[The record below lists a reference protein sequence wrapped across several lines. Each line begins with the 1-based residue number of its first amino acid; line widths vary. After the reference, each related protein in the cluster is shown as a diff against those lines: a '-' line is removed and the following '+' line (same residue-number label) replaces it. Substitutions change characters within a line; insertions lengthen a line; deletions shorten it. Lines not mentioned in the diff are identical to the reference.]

1 VSLEWPNI
9 SRNTLALCNDI
20 ALFDRK
26 TFRTLIEPTPVDH
39 CPLRTRRFLPG
50 IDMSSLNSQTTFV
63 PGRLEQMSTRI
74 AFFIAGVGIAAWA
87 PLVPYA
93 KARAGLDEGTLG
105 LLLLCLGVGS
115 ILAMPLAGILS
126 SRFGCRRVT
135 TGGALL
141 ICTAL
146 PLLATVSS
154 IPALVAA
161 LFMFGAGLGTVD
173 STVNLQ
179 AVIVE
184 RASGKNMMSGFHG
197 LFSLGGIVGAAGV
210 SGLLGLGISPLG
222 ATLVVIVMLLIAL
235 AKAVPHLLPYGS
247 KGSGPAFAVPH
258 GIVLFI
264 GGMCF
269 IVFLAEGA
277 ALDWSAVFL
286 VQERGIDTAYAGL
299 GYAAFALTMTAG
311 RLTGDKIVRRLGATR
326 VIVFG
331 GLTAAAGLF
340 LATFA
345 PDWKAALVGYALLGA
360 GCSNI
365 VPVLYT
371 AVGKQTVMPES
382 IAVPAITTL
391 GYAGILAG
399 PAVIGFVAHGSSL
412 SFAFALMAL
421 LLVAVAIGGKV
432 LRV

>member
-1 VSLEWPNI
+1 
-9 SRNTLALCNDI
+9 
-20 ALFDRK
+20 
-26 TFRTLIEPTPVDH
+26 
-39 CPLRTRRFLPG
+39 
-50 IDMSSLNSQTTFV
+50 MSSLNSQTTFV

-421 LLVAVAIGGKV
+421 LLVAVAVGGRVLKV
-432 LRV
+432 

>member
-1 VSLEWPNI
+1 MTNL
-9 SRNTLALCNDI
+9 NT
-20 ALFDRK
+20 
-26 TFRTLIEPTPVDH
+26 RT
-39 CPLRTRRFLPG
+39 
-50 IDMSSLNSQTTFV
+50 SFV

-74 AFFIAGVGIAAWA
+74 AFFIAGAGIAAWA

-115 ILAMPLAGILS
+115 ILAMPMAGILAT
-126 SRFGCRRVT
+126 RFGCRRVAV
-135 TGGALL
+135 GGTLM
-141 ICTAL
+141 ICLAL

-154 IPALVAA
+154 IPALIAA
-161 LFMFGAGLGTVD
+161 LFLFGAGLGTVD

-184 RASGKNMMSGFHG
+184 RASGKTMMSGFHG

-210 SGLLGLGISPLG
+210 SALLGLGVSPLG
-222 ATLVVIVMLLIAL
+222 VDVLLLIAL
-235 AKAVPHLLPYGS
+235 CKAAPHLLPYGS
-247 KGSGPAFAVPH
+247 ESSGPAFAVPH

-286 VQERGIDTAYAGL
+286 AQERGIDTAYAGL
-299 GYAAFALTMTAG
+299 GYAAFALTMTVG
-311 RLTGDKIVRRLGATR
+311 RLTGDAIVRRLGATR

-331 GLTAAAGLF
+331 GLTAAGGLF

-345 PDWKAALVGYALLGA
+345 PDWEMALVGYALLGA

-399 PAVIGFVAHGSSL
+399 PAVIGFIAHGSSL
-412 SFAFALMAL
+412 SFAFGLMAV

-432 LRV
+432 LKV

>member
-1 VSLEWPNI
+1 M
-9 SRNTLALCNDI
+9 T
-20 ALFDRK
+20 
-26 TFRTLIEPTPVDH
+26 
-39 CPLRTRRFLPG
+39 
-50 IDMSSLNSQTTFV
+50 SLNTQTTFV
-63 PGRLEQMSTRI
+63 PGRLEQMSTRV
-74 AFFIAGVGIAAWA
+74 AFFIAGLGIAAWA

-115 ILAMPLAGILS
+115 ILAMPMAGMLAT
-126 SRFGCRRVT
+126 RFGCRRVAV
-135 TGGALL
+135 GGTLL
-141 ICTAL
+141 IGIAL

-154 IPALVAA
+154 VPALIAT

-184 RASGKNMMSGFHG
+184 RASGKTMMSGFHG
-197 LFSLGGIVGAAGV
+197 MFSLGGIVGAAGV
-210 SGLLGLGISPLG
+210 SALLGLGVSPLG
-222 ATLVVIVMLLIAL
+222 AMLVVAVVLLIAL
-235 AKAVPHLLPYGS
+235 FKAAPHLLPYGS
-247 KGSGPAFAVPH
+247 ERSGPAFAIPR

-264 GGMCF
+264 GGMCC

-299 GYAAFALTMTAG
+299 GYAAFALTMTVG
-311 RLTGDKIVRRLGATR
+311 RLTGDGIVRRLGATR

-331 GLTAAAGLF
+331 GLTAAAGLL

-345 PDWKAALVGYALLGA
+345 PSWELALVGYAFVGA

-382 IAVPAITTL
+382 IAVPAVTTL

-399 PAVIGFVAHGSSL
+399 PAVIGFIAHGSSL
-412 SFAFALMAL
+412 SFAFGLMAL
-421 LLVAVAIGGKV
+421 LLVAVAIGGRV
-432 LRV
+432 LKA

>member
-1 VSLEWPNI
+1 MTAITSPAQVI
-9 SRNTLALCNDI
+9 
-20 ALFDRK
+20 
-26 TFRTLIEPTPVDH
+26 
-39 CPLRTRRFLPG
+39 
-50 IDMSSLNSQTTFV
+50 

-74 AFFIAGVGIAAWA
+74 AFFIAGFGIAAWA

-105 LLLLCLGVGS
+105 LLLLSLGVGS
-115 ILAMPLAGILS
+115 ILAMPLAGVLAT
-126 SRFGCRRVT
+126 RFGCRRVL
-135 TGGALL
+135 TGGTLL
-141 ICTAL
+141 ICLAL
-146 PLLATVSS
+146 PLLATVSTVPLL
-154 IPALVAA
+154 IGA
-161 LFMFGAGLGTVD
+161 LFLFGAGLGTVD
-173 STVNLQ
+173 STTNLQ

-184 RASGKNMMSGFHG
+184 RASGKTMMSGFHG
-197 LFSLGGIVGAAGV
+197 MFSLGGIVGAAGV
-210 SGLLGLGISPLG
+210 SALLGLGISPLG
-222 ATLVVIVMLLIAL
+222 AMAVVILMLLAAL
-235 AKAVPHLLPYGS
+235 FKAAPHLLTYGS
-247 KGSGPAFAVPH
+247 ESTGPAFAVPH

-286 VQERGIDTAYAGL
+286 AQERGIDTAYAGL
-299 GYAAFALTMTAG
+299 GYAAFALTMTIG
-311 RLTGDKIVRRLGATR
+311 RLTGDRIVRRLGATR

-345 PDWKAALVGYALLGA
+345 PSWEAALVGYALLGV

-391 GYAGILAG
+391 GYAGILVG
-399 PAVIGFVAHGSSL
+399 PAVIGFVAHASSL
-412 SFAFALMAL
+412 SFAFGLMAL

-432 LRV
+432 LKV

>member
-1 VSLEWPNI
+1 MTNL
-9 SRNTLALCNDI
+9 
-20 ALFDRK
+20 K
-26 TFRTLIEPTPVDH
+26 TPSP
-39 CPLRTRRFLPG
+39 
-50 IDMSSLNSQTTFV
+50 FV

-74 AFFIAGVGIAAWA
+74 AFFIAGFGIAAWA

-115 ILAMPLAGILS
+115 ILAMPMAGMLA
-126 SRFGCRRVT
+126 SRFGCRKVA
-135 TGGALL
+135 TGGTLL
-141 ICTAL
+141 ICLAL

-154 IPALVAA
+154 IPALIAA
-161 LFMFGAGLGTVD
+161 LFIFGAGLGTVD

-184 RASGKNMMSGFHG
+184 RASGQNMMSGFHG

-222 ATLVVIVMLLIAL
+222 ATLVVIVILLIAL
-235 AKAVPHLLPYGS
+235 AKASPHLLPYGS
-247 KGSGPAFAVPH
+247 DSSGPAFAVPH

-264 GGMCF
+264 GAMCF

-286 VQERGIDTAYAGL
+286 AQERGIDKAYAGL

-311 RLTGDKIVRRLGATR
+311 RLTGDSIVRRLGATR

-345 PDWKAALVGYALLGA
+345 PSWESALLGYALLGA

-399 PAVIGFVAHGSSL
+399 PAVIGFIAHGSSL
-412 SFAFALMAL
+412 SFAFGLMAV

-432 LRV
+432 LKV

>member
-1 VSLEWPNI
+1 MTNL
-9 SRNTLALCNDI
+9 NTPA
-20 ALFDRK
+20 
-26 TFRTLIEPTPVDH
+26 
-39 CPLRTRRFLPG
+39 
-50 IDMSSLNSQTTFV
+50 TFV

-74 AFFIAGVGIAAWA
+74 AFFIAGLGIAAWA

-115 ILAMPLAGILS
+115 ILAMPIAGLLAT
-126 SRFGCRRVT
+126 RFGCRRVVSA
-135 TGGALL
+135 GVLL
-141 ICTAL
+141 IGAAL

-154 IPALVAA
+154 IPALIAA

-184 RASGKNMMSGFHG
+184 RASGKTMMSGFHG

-210 SGLLGLGISPLG
+210 SALLGLGVSPLG
-222 ATLVVIVMLLIAL
+222 ATLVVIVILVVALL
-235 AKAVPHLLPYGS
+235 KAAPHLLPYGS
-247 KGSGPAFAVPH
+247 ESSGPAFAVPH

-264 GGMCF
+264 GVMCF
-269 IVFLAEGA
+269 IVFLTEGA
-277 ALDWSAVFL
+277 VLDWSAVFL
-286 VQERGIDTAYAGL
+286 ASERGIDTAYAGL

-311 RLTGDKIVRRLGATR
+311 RLTGDGIVRRLGATK

-331 GLTAAAGLF
+331 GLTAAVGLS

-345 PDWKAALVGYALLGA
+345 PSWEAALVGYALVGA

-412 SFAFALMAL
+412 SFAFGLMAV

-432 LRV
+432 LKV

>member
-1 VSLEWPNI
+1 MTNL
-9 SRNTLALCNDI
+9 NT
-20 ALFDRK
+20 
-26 TFRTLIEPTPVDH
+26 RT
-39 CPLRTRRFLPG
+39 
-50 IDMSSLNSQTTFV
+50 SFV

-74 AFFIAGVGIAAWA
+74 AFFIAGAGIAAWA

-105 LLLLCLGVGS
+105 LLLLSLGVGS
-115 ILAMPLAGILS
+115 ILAMPMAGILAT
-126 SRFGCRRVT
+126 RFGCRRVAV
-135 TGGALL
+135 GGTLL
-141 ICTAL
+141 ICLAL

-154 IPALVAA
+154 IPALIAA
-161 LFMFGAGLGTVD
+161 LFLFGAGLGTVD

-184 RASGKNMMSGFHG
+184 RASGKTMMSGFHG

-210 SGLLGLGISPLG
+210 SGLLGLGVSPLG
-222 ATLVVIVMLLIAL
+222 ATLVVNVLLLIAL
-235 AKAVPHLLPYGS
+235 CKAAPHLLPYGS
-247 KGSGPAFAVPH
+247 ESSGPAFAVPH

-286 VQERGIDTAYAGL
+286 AQERGIDTAYAGL
-299 GYAAFALTMTAG
+299 GYAAFALTMTVG
-311 RLTGDKIVRRLGATR
+311 RLTGDAIVRRLGATR

-345 PDWKAALVGYALLGA
+345 PNWEMALVGYALLGA

-382 IAVPAITTL
+382 VAVPAITTL

-399 PAVIGFVAHGSSL
+399 PAVIGFIAHGSSL
-412 SFAFALMAL
+412 SFAFGLMAV

-432 LRV
+432 LKV